1 MKLISSKNLLASL
14 TFFFFLGG
22 ATNSVTAASFFDDFE
37 NGLNPETSAVRS
49 FVDREENPDE
59 IFEPAIQDNNGNQV
73 LLLSDENAPADDGPV
88 TISFLNFV
96 ETFEN
101 VLVSALFNAT
111 GDTDNQGL
119 LNARIDF
126 SSASAYTAGID
137 FGTNRV
143 SLTKVVDA
151 EIVDS
156 FTVEEFDVLDSL
168 NSAYFVELE
177 VVGNEV
183 TARFFNETRTELITE
198 LSATD
203 ANPLGSGFIGLGVG
217 NSDADPD
224 LLNNLSATFD
234 NFGAQHVP
242 EPSTLLALLGFGTL
256 AGKTLRRK

>member
-1 MKLISSKNLLASL
+1 MQISL
-14 TFFFFLGG
+14 TFGGEFLHFLC
-22 ATNSVTAASFFDDFE
+22 SPKKS
-37 NGLNPETSAVRS
+37 LS
-49 FVDREENPDE
+49 FVKRLLKP
-59 IFEPAIQDNNGNQV
+59 FPQDKSRAN
-73 LLLSDENAPADDGPV
+73 
-88 TISFLNFV
+88 
-96 ETFEN
+96 
-101 VLVSALFNAT
+101 
-111 GDTDNQGL
+111 
-119 LNARIDF
+119 
-126 SSASAYTAGID
+126 D
-137 FGTNRV
+137 FGTIFHICI
-143 SLTKVVDA
+143 SL
-151 EIVDS
+151 
-156 FTVEEFDVLDSL
+156 VLDSL